1 MNPIQVLKTYSPC
14 HMLILI
20 PFQLLL
26 SLFLELV
33 LLVSSAVLLPHLH
46 HLTLSISITC
56 SLYIDIFKSFKPVL
70 SCYSLIPEPPP
81 RYILDYFGL
90 YALKTFHVLR
100 FHPFLLFYLSPLLI
114 QVFPKLLSTFEKKKP
129 SNAGINNVIGHRS
142 RFRNPLT

>member
-70 SCYSLIPEPPP
+70 SCYSLIPEPLRLSPT
-81 RYILDYFGL
+81 LHFGL
-90 YALKTFHVLR
+90 FRTVCPQNIPCPQIPSF
-100 FHPFLLFYLSPLLI
+100 PTILSFSI
-114 QVFPKLLSTFEKKKP
+114 TYSSVSQASQHF
-129 SNAGINNVIGHRS
+129 
-142 RFRNPLT
+142 